1 MADFYSATVRS
12 SNRFRGPISLR
23 FLHYLLRGSV
33 RRSGDFLRVGVQL
46 VVAEDG
52 RQVWAD
58 RFDGS
63 IASVFDL
70 QDRITECVTGAIEPS
85 VRRVEIERAKRKR
98 PDDLSAYDLYL
109 RAIARMYEVTPAG
122 RAAALELIEQALA
135 LEPDYAEGH
144 GIAAWCYFARSLWEG
159 ALPKRYLDA
168 ALHHAR
174 KVQALQSE
182 DASTLAHA
190 AIALAMTTRDFP
202 AALEMI
208 AHALAV
214 NPSSVHA
221 HGHGAVI
228 NTFAGNYDQ
237 AILLAERA
245 LRLSPF
251 EPLSVMPHAAI
262 AGARLMTGD
271 YEQAVVSARRGLQIY
286 PTHLPSHLITIVSLV
301 RLDRMV
307 DARLAAT
314 RFTEVAPAYR
324 INPRAPVFEHFVSE
338 LADAGLST
346 QD

>member
-1 MADFYSATVRS
+1 
-12 SNRFRGPISLR
+12 
-23 FLHYLLRGSV
+23 
-33 RRSGDFLRVGVQL
+33 
-46 VVAEDG
+46 
-52 RQVWAD
+52 
-58 RFDGS
+58 
-63 IASVFDL
+63 
-70 QDRITECVTGAIEPS
+70 
-85 VRRVEIERAKRKR
+85 VEIERAKRKR

-109 RAIARMYEVTPAG
+109 RAIARMYEVTPTG
-122 RAAALELIEQALA
+122 RAAALDLIEQALA
-135 LEPDYAEGH
+135 LEPDYAEAH

-159 ALPKRYLDA
+159 ALPKSYLDA
-168 ALHHAR
+168 ALRHAR
-174 KVQALQSE
+174 IVQELQSE

-190 AIALAMTTRDFP
+190 AIALAMTTRDYP

-228 NTFAGNYDQ
+228 NTFAGHYDQ
-237 AILLAERA
+237 AILFAERA

-286 PTHLPSHLITIVSLV
+286 PPHLPSHLITVVSLV
-301 RLDRMV
+301 RLGRLHE
-307 DARLAAT
+307 ARSAAT
-314 RFTEVAPAYR
+314 RFIDIAPAYR
-324 INPRAPVFEHFVSE
+324 INPRAPVFEHFLIE
-338 LADAGLST
+338 LAEAGLPG